1 MTIICLARSAHFMQR
16 KQSSMDHPSLP
27 ESAPRG
33 TILLVSGGRRAGKST
48 LLFSIRQAVQAAG
61 LSVGGLHSPARFEDG
76 TKTGID
82 LVDAAT
88 GQALPLAEA
97 GTGGTVSTGRYSFD
111 PAALAAGLAYAERG
125 KTADVFLVDEL
136 GPLELVR
143 GEGWAGIIPML
154 RQRTFGVALVV
165 VRPELLDQARAA
177 LDLAAD
183 SPLIQVDEP
192 ERDTLA
198 TCVSSWL
205 IRNLTAAP

>member
-1 MTIICLARSAHFMQR
+1 
-16 KQSSMDHPSLP
+16 
-27 ESAPRG
+27 
-33 TILLVSGGRRAGKST
+33 
-48 LLFSIRQAVQAAG
+48 
-61 LSVGGLHSPARFEDG
+61 
-76 TKTGID
+76 
-82 LVDAAT
+82 
-88 GQALPLAEA
+88 
-97 GTGGTVSTGRYSFD
+97 
-111 PAALAAGLAYAERG
+111 
-125 KTADVFLVDEL
+125 VFLVDEL

-154 RQRTFGVALVV
+154 RQRAFGVALVV

-198 TCVSSWL
+198 TCVSAWL